1 MFQSVPR
8 SVTVIAVLHL
18 VAALA
23 FGVLAHVDP
32 TNQFPDLV
40 TNDDG
45 HFAVGLYANRN
56 IGIAIALLASLLVR
70 SRLAIAGLM
79 LARFATDVADFVMAL
94 TQELTGGEI
103 VGQLVFFGLLFAS
116 ELYVIRTV
124 LRLERAHIAT
134 NPTTSE
140 VTS

>member
-1 MFQSVPR
+1 MFQFVPR
-8 SVTVIAVLHL
+8 SVTVIVALHL

-45 HFAVGLYANRN
+45 HFAAGLYANRN
-56 IGIAIALLASLLVR
+56 IGIAGALLVSLLVR

-79 LARFATDVADFVMAL
+79 VARFATDVADFVTAL
-94 TQELTGGEI
+94 TQELTGGGF

-116 ELYVIRTV
+116 ELFVIRSV
-124 LRLERAHIAT
+124 LRLERGQSAP
-134 NPTTSE
+134 NPITSE
-140 VTS
+140 VTP